1 MKKSKRKMQS
11 VWWQICVSA
20 ISFIAILATGQVL
33 AAKSLDPDADKI
45 LRSMSGYLS
54 SLVAFSMIAD
64 VDNEIISS
72 DGQKLQLSSFE
83 TVVMARPGKFH
94 VHRKGMFGDVTFI
107 FDGKTLTVY
116 GKSLNSYFQ
125 REVSG
130 TSDDAI
136 RAVEMETGLNAPG
149 ADLLF
154 SDPYAILSAGIESSV
169 YIGIAYVNGIA
180 CHHLAFREAKVD
192 WQLWVQTG
200 DEPFPMKYVITSKW
214 LTGAPQYEVRL
225 REWNPKP
232 GIKAGQFSFLVPKGA
247 RKLETIPVNEMG
259 EIIGEEGK

>member
-1 MKKSKRKMQS
+1 MSKRKMHYN
-11 VWWQICVSA
+11 WWQICMTG
-20 ISFIAILATGQVL
+20 ISLIAILAAGQMSE
-33 AAKSLDPDADKI
+33 AKSLDPDADKI
-45 LRSMSGYLS
+45 LQTMSSYLGG
-54 SLVAFSMIAD
+54 LATFSMVVDI
-64 VDNEIISS
+64 DNEIISS

-83 TVVMARPGKFH
+83 SVVMARPGKFH
-94 VHRKGMFGDVTFI
+94 VLRKGLFGDAAFI
-107 FDGKTLTVY
+107 FDGKTLTVH
-116 GKSLNSYFQ
+116 GKSLNIYFQ
-125 REVSG
+125 REVTG

-192 WQLWVQTG
+192 WQLWVQAG

-225 REWNPKP
+225 REWNPNP
-232 GIKAGQFSFLVPKGA
+232 GIKAGQFSFLVPNGA
-247 RKLETIPVNEMG
+247 RKLETVSVNEMG
-259 EIIGEEGK
+259 EITGEEIK